1 MSIPLLIGVVTVAL
15 VVAMSGA
22 WAVQRVTGNSGWI
35 DAIWS
40 LSTGAAGVAYA
51 LIPTVGYVPGKR
63 ATLAAILVGAWS
75 LRLGLHIAARTASSK
90 SEDPRYAQFRKDW
103 GKTFQLKLFLF
114 LMIQAV
120 AAAVL
125 ALSVLVAAHNPAPGL
140 TWTDGLGALVLVIA
154 IAGEG
159 LADAQL
165 RKFKSYGPNK
175 GAICEVGLWSWS
187 RHPNYFF
194 EWFGWLAYPLIA
206 FNSAG
211 AWLWGWAALAAP
223 AFMYYLLRYASGVP
237 PTEEAMAK
245 SRGAAFEDYKRRVS
259 VFFPFPPK
267 PREAAA

>member
-1 MSIPLLIGVVTVAL
+1 VSLLALIVGITVAL

-40 LSTGAAGVAYA
+40 LSTGAAAVAYA
-51 LIPTVGYVPGKR
+51 LIPTAGYQPTSR
-63 ATLAAILVGAWS
+63 AVLAAVLVGAWS
-75 LRLGLHIAARTASSK
+75 LRLGLHIAARTAASTA
-90 SEDPRYAQFRKDW
+90 EDPRYAQFRKDW
-103 GKTFQLKLFLF
+103 GASFQIKLFAF
-114 LMIQAV
+114 LMIQA
-120 AAAVL
+120 AAAAIL
-125 ALSVLVAAHNPAPGL
+125 ALSVLVAARNPAPRL
-140 TWTDGLGALVLVIA
+140 AWTDALGAIVLVVA

-165 RKFKSYGPNK
+165 RKFKAYGPNK

-194 EWFGWLAYPLIA
+194 EWFGWLAYPLLA
-206 FNSAG
+206 FDAG
-211 AWLWGWAALAAP
+211 GGWPWGWAALSAP
-223 AFMYYLLRYASGVP
+223 IFMYYLLRYASGVP

-259 VFFPFPPK
+259 VFFPLPPK
-267 PREAAA
+267 PREATP

>member
-1 MSIPLLIGVVTVAL
+1 MSLFVLIGSVTAGL

-40 LSTGAAGVAYA
+40 LATGAAGVAYA
-51 LIPTVGYVPGKR
+51 LVPTWDFHPTR
-63 ATLAAILVGAWS
+63 RSILAAILVGAWA
-75 LRLGLHIAARTASSK
+75 LRLGLHIAARTAGSTA
-90 SEDPRYAQFRKDW
+90 EDPRYAQFRKDW
-103 GKTFQLKLFLF
+103 GASFQIKLFLF
-114 LMIQAV
+114 LMIQA
-120 AAAVL
+120 AAAAIL
-125 ALSVLVAAHNPAPGL
+125 ALSVLVAARNPASGL
-140 TWTDGLGALVLVIA
+140 SWTDALGAAVLILA
-154 IAGEG
+154 IVGEG
-159 LADAQL
+159 VADAQL
-165 RKFKSYGPNK
+165 RRFRAYGPNK

-206 FNSAG
+206 FDPRG
-211 AWLWGWAALAAP
+211 AWPWGWAALSAP
-223 AFMYYLLRYASGVP
+223 AFMFYLLRFASGVP

-267 PREAAA
+267 PREAT